1 MSKEHVPRRL
11 AAILAADVVGYS
23 RLVREDEEG
32 TIRTVGA
39 LISEVFELAIA
50 RHEGRIFK
58 KMGDAVLAEFKS
70 SVNAVRCA
78 IEVQQEIVNR
88 QRGVAADR
96 QVVFRMGLHVGD
108 IILDGDDIQGDGVNI
123 AARIEGIAPAGAVC
137 VSDDL
142 LRQVE
147 GRIEASF
154 EDMGPQRLKNIKSAI
169 TVYRIRLDDGGH
181 HRVVTPLSTRLRRF
195 KWPIAA
201 AVMLMVA
208 AGALTLFRPFSAEAP
223 GPAGAQRQTDPS
235 SEIPSDKP
243 SVAVLPFVNVSAAND
258 QEYFADGLTDDLI
271 TDLSKVSGLFVIA
284 RNTVFTFKRS
294 DAPAQEVAGLLKVR
308 YVVEGSIRRAGER
321 IRVNARL
328 VDGSNGEQLWA
339 ERYDREITN
348 IFAVQD
354 DLVSRIVSALA
365 VKLTQTEQK
374 QLAPRPVPTFR
385 AYDLYLQARE
395 GYFSRDQARMRQALR
410 MFAQSWQADPN
421 FAKPY
426 AGYALL
432 AADIW
437 RLSSLRDAMT
447 GASARKSAEVA
458 ARKALTLDPAL
469 ADAYSV
475 LSIMRVVESDYAEAT
490 KLAQRAVDLEP
501 NNAEA
506 YTALAIVN
514 GYAGN
519 REGALQ
525 AIRTS
530 MRLNP
535 RPSPHHLTY
544 FGWSLFLNRQYTEA
558 AAVLRPIADTPDR
571 GIGDAPREILAMAYA
586 ELGRVAEARAQI
598 DALLES
604 EPYLNIAY
612 YRARYSHHGDKAD
625 LRHRLEA
632 LRKAGMPEWPFGF
645 KGDPAERL
653 DDATLRALIDKSTWT
668 GTDRGR
674 REFVQEFGAND
685 SAVYAGPNTMF
696 NGSAFVRDGELCER
710 FSGFIMSRDLCGPVY
725 RNATG
730 SAAGNDEFVYVNP
743 ATVRY
748 FSSTRKP

>member
-1 MSKEHVPRRL
+1 LERRL

-23 RLVREDEEG
+23 RLVRADEEG
-32 TIRTVGA
+32 TIRSVAT
-39 LISEVFELAIA
+39 LISDVFEPAIA
-50 RHEGRIFK
+50 RYQGRVFK
-58 KMGDAVLAEFKS
+58 KMGDAVLAEFQS
-70 SVNAVRCA
+70 SVNAARCA
-78 IEVQQEIVNR
+78 IEVQQAIAGR
-88 QRGVAADR
+88 QADVPADR
-96 QVVFRMGLHVGD
+96 RVVFRMGLHVGD
-108 IILDGDDIQGDGVNI
+108 IIIDGDDIQGDGVNI

-137 VSDDL
+137 ISDDL

-154 EDMGPQRLKNIKSAI
+154 EDMGPQRLKNIASPI
-169 TVYRIRLDDGGH
+169 TVYRLRLDDGGR
-181 HRVVTPLSTRLRRF
+181 HRIVTPLSTRVRRF
-195 KWPIAA
+195 KWPVAA
-201 AVMLMVA
+201 AVLLVAA
-208 AGALTLFRPFSAEAP
+208 AGALALFRLLPADGPS
-223 GPAGAQRQTDPS
+223 PAGAQRQADRSPD
-235 SEIPSDKP
+235 IPSVKP
-243 SVAVLPFVNVSAAND
+243 SVAVLPFVNVNAGND

-294 DAPAQEVAGLLKVR
+294 EAPAQEVAAQLKVR

-321 IRVNARL
+321 VRVNARL

-339 ERYDREITN
+339 ERYDRGITN

-374 QLAPRPVPTFR
+374 QLAPRPVPAFR

-395 GYFSRDQARMRQALR
+395 GYFSRDQGRMRQALR

-437 RLSSLRDAMT
+437 RLSSLREAMT

-458 ARKALTLDPAL
+458 ARKALALDPTL

-475 LSIMRVVESDYAEAT
+475 LSIMRVVESDYEEAT
-490 KLAQRAVDLEP
+490 KLATRAVDLEP

-514 GYAGN
+514 GYAGH
-519 REGALQ
+519 REAALR

-535 RPSPHHLTY
+535 RPSPYHLTY
-544 FGWSLFLNRQYTEA
+544 YGWALFLNRQYAEA
-558 AAVLRPIADTPDR
+558 ANVLGPIADTPDR

-586 ELGRVAEARAQI
+586 ELGRKTEARAQI
-598 DALLES
+598 DAMLKV

-612 YRARYSHHGDKAD
+612 YRARYSHHADKSD

-645 KGDPAERL
+645 KGDPARRL
-653 DDATLRALIDKSTWT
+653 DDAALRALIDKSTWT

-685 SAVYAGPNTMF
+685 SAVYAGSNTMF
-696 NGSAFVRDGELCER
+696 NGSAFVREGELCER
-710 FSGFIMSRDLCGPVY
+710 FGGFIMSRDLCGPVY
-725 RNATG
+725 RNAG
-730 SAAGNDEFVYVNP
+730 GRAANNDEFVYVNP